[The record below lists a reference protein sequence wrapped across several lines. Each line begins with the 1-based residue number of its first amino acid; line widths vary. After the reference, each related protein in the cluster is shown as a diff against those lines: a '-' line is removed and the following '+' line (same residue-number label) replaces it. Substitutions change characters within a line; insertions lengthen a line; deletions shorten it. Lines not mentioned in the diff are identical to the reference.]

1 MKLSVLTTA
10 GIWSNS
16 LTPKYL
22 WAKWEQNLLLQNK
35 TLSSNLCKYISLF
48 NRLGFLLF
56 IWTMVSFYQPLLY
69 FRQCLMMQFF
79 LTKTH
84 LWLPPK
90 TVRVTQRY
98 LRGQIWEKKKKK
110 YSAFLFCS
118 FFLFLPFSSVHS
130 SYSYLS
136 SVHTTMNKVF
146 YPPMRSWLFYTNVTQ
161 LVLILGFSQDS
172 SNDRLRT
179 RVSFATFS
187 LPQVLGHV
195 GVSPGCSLS
204 CPSNKMGSA

>member
-110 YSAFLFCS
+110 SIQ
-118 FFLFLPFSSVHS
+118 PFSSVHS
-130 SYSYLS
+130 SYSCLS
-136 SVHTTMNKVF
+136 L
-146 YPPMRSWLFYTNVTQ
+146 LFI
-161 LVLILGFSQDS
+161 LLILTYLLFTQQWTKFSILPCAVDYFILMLLS
-172 SNDRLRT
+172 W
-179 RVSFATFS
+179 FWS
-187 LPQVLGHV
+187 LGSVKTHPTTGWGQGCPLPPSACPRCLG
-195 GVSPGCSLS
+195 
-204 CPSNKMGSA
+204 M